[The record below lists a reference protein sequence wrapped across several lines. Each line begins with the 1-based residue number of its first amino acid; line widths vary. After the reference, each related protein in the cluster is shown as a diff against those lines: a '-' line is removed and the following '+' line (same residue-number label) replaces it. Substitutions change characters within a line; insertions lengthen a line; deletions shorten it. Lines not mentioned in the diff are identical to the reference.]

1 MDGFTPTLER
11 AQPDASSPD
20 TSSPAARTWAIAPT
34 ESRLHAWWGRLR
46 PWGPFLA
53 FVLAPTLVT
62 ALYVGVFEANQF
74 QSEAHFIV
82 RTNAPNAA
90 PPSGLGAL
98 LGLGA
103 GGGQSE
109 VRSVEDYL
117 ASHDAVA
124 ALQRRVDLVAL
135 FRRPE
140 ADVVSRLGGGP
151 APPPETLLK
160 YYRRHV
166 KVVVST
172 DSGIAKLTVRAFR
185 PDDAHRIAETLLELG
200 EARVNT
206 FNQRALENGLSVAKA
221 ELREAELGVAHSENS
236 VTGFR
241 QGEQDIDP
249 ERSSAAQITL
259 ATQLEQRLHESKAQL
274 ASMNGVVAA
283 DSPQRVA
290 LASQVQAMGAQ
301 VESVKAHLAGPHT
314 AMAPGLGAY
323 ESLRLRQE
331 FAAKHYEAAAGTL
344 EMARTEALKQQLF
357 VVRVVE
363 ANLPV
368 KALYPERLKA
378 IATVFLATLLIY
390 GIGWLILAGVREHA
404 S

>member
-1 MDGFTPTLER
+1 MDGFTPVLE
-11 AQPDASSPD
+11 QGQPD
-20 TSSPAARTWAIAPT
+20 TSRPVTRTWAIAPT
-34 ESRLHAWWGRLR
+34 ESRFRAWLGRLR
-46 PWGPFLA
+46 PWAPFMTV
-53 FVLAPTLVT
+53 VLAPTLLT
-62 ALYVGVFEANQF
+62 ALYLGVFAANQF

-98 LGLGA
+98 LGLGE
-103 GGGQSE
+103 GGSQSE

-117 ASHDAVA
+117 NSHDAVA
-124 ALQRRVDLVAL
+124 ALQRRLDLVAL

-140 ADVVSRLGGGP
+140 ADAISRLGGAP
-151 APPPETLLK
+151 TPPPETLLK
-160 YYRRHV
+160 YYRRQV
-166 KVVVST
+166 KVVMAS

-185 PDDAHRIAETLLELG
+185 PDDARRIAETLLELG

-206 FNQRALENGLSVAKA
+206 FNQRALENGLSVARA
-221 ELREAELGVAHSENS
+221 QLREAELAVAQSESS
-236 VTGFR
+236 VTHFR

-259 ATQLEQRLHESKAQL
+259 STGLEQRLREAKAQL
-274 ASMNGVVAA
+274 TSMSGVVAA

-290 LASQVQAMGAQ
+290 LASQVQALEAQLGAVQ
-301 VESVKAHLAGPHT
+301 AHLAGSRT
-314 AMAPGLGAY
+314 AMAPGLGAF

-331 FAAKHYEAAAGTL
+331 FAAKHYEAAAAAL
-344 EMARTEALKQQLF
+344 EVARTEALKQQLF

-363 ANLPV
+363 PNLPV